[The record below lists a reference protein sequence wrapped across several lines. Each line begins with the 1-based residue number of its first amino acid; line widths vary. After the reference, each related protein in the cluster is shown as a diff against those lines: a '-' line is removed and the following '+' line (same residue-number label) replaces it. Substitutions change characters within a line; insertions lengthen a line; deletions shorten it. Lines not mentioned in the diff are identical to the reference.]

1 MTEQK
6 EGGTRLR
13 LLLVDDEEGFAEVL
27 AKRIA
32 RRGIVVDACFSGA
45 TAIQALRRQD
55 YDVAVL
61 DLKMQD
67 MDGIEVLKVFKK
79 MVPGMP
85 VIMLTG
91 HGSEQAAV
99 EGMAQGAF
107 DYLSKPYEFNEL
119 LARIREAA
127 VKGGGTRGA

>member
-1 MTEQK
+1 MTAK
-6 EGGTRLR
+6 KGTDTLLR

-32 RRGIVVDACFSGA
+32 KRGIAVDACFSGA
-45 TAIQALRRQD
+45 SAIQALRRQD

-79 MVPGMP
+79 MLPNLP

-99 EGMAQGAF
+99 EGMAQGAC
-107 DYLSKPYEFNEL
+107 DYLSKPYEFDEL
-119 LARIREAA
+119 LKRIREAA
-127 VKGGGTRGA
+127 AKGGGTRE